1 MHTKITD
8 AIAECGPGHPAHVT
22 NPRNERI
29 VAIRTGNKPDT
40 FNLSFEDPKVDLR
53 KGKDGDTNY
62 NVPAKIVERTID
74 VFLTGAR
81 VDRFD
86 KWPRFRGLANQ
97 KIRLCIVEKLTPTRA
112 RISYELPVAGEVQ
125 SWRYQTTV
133 GRYSYIG
140 RYSTNNY

>member
-8 AIAECGPGHPAHVT
+8 AIEECGPGHPAHVT

-29 VAIRTGNKPDT
+29 VAIRTGYDTGT
-40 FNLSFEDPKVDLR
+40 FNLDFSDPKVDLR
-53 KGKDGDTNY
+53 YEKDGDTNY

>member
-40 FNLSFEDPKVDLR
+40 FNLDFSDPKVDLR
-53 KGKDGDTNY
+53 QEKGGSTLYD
-62 NVPAKIVERTID
+62 VPAKKVQQVIALFLNGSRTSEKYPTLSQFI
-74 VFLTGAR
+74 
-81 VDRFD
+81 
-86 KWPRFRGLANQ
+86 NQ
-97 KIRLCIVEKLTPTRA
+97 AQRHCVVRKITPTRA
-112 RISYELPVAGEVQ
+112 KIEYELPTAGAVET
-125 SWRYQTTV
+125 WRYQTTI

-140 RYSTNNY
+140 SY